1 VVSAEPDLDE
11 AVRNLRAL
19 ILAGENYRQV
29 LAQVLQLG
37 VTETQALSYLAVH
50 GDCGQTELAGHLG
63 LTSSAST
70 ALVDRLERQGIAE
83 RYAHPTDR
91 RRLLVR
97 LTDRGLGVVD
107 QSRRW
112 LAAAFEHVPPDEL
125 PALTAA
131 LRLLADDLRAHSM
144 KISSGELP
152 ARN

>member
-1 VVSAEPDLDE
+1 MNAEQTLDE

-37 VTETQALSYLAVH
+37 ITETQALSYLAIH
-50 GDCGQTELAGHLG
+50 GECGQTELAGHLG

-97 LTDRGLGVVD
+97 LTDRGRDVVD

-112 LAAAFEHVPPDEL
+112 LAASFDRVPPDEL
-125 PALTAA
+125 PALAAA
-131 LRLLADDLRAHSM
+131 LRLLAEDLRARSTR
-144 KISSGELP
+144 ISSGEP
-152 ARN
+152 FAPT

>member
-1 VVSAEPDLDE
+1 MNAEQTLDE

-37 VTETQALSYLAVH
+37 ITETQALSYLAIH
-50 GDCGQTELAGHLG
+50 GECGQTELAGHLG

-97 LTDRGLGVVD
+97 LTDRGRDVVD

-112 LAAAFEHVPPDEL
+112 LAASFDRIPPDEL
-125 PALTAA
+125 PALAAA
-131 LRLLADDLRAHSM
+131 LRLLAEDLRARSTR
-144 KISSGELP
+144 ISSGEPLAP
-152 ARN
+152 T

>member
-1 VVSAEPDLDE
+1 VNAEQTLDE

-37 VTETQALSYLAVH
+37 ITETQALSYLAIH
-50 GDCGQTELAGHLG
+50 GECGQTELAGHLG

-97 LTDRGLGVVD
+97 PTDRGRDVVD

-112 LAAAFEHVPPDEL
+112 LAASFDRIPPDEL
-125 PALTAA
+125 PALAAA
-131 LRLLADDLRAHSM
+131 LRLLAEDLRARSTR
-144 KISSGELP
+144 ISSGESLAP
-152 ARN
+152 T

>member
-1 VVSAEPDLDE
+1 VNAEQTLDE

-37 VTETQALSYLAVH
+37 ITETQALSYLAIH
-50 GDCGQTELAGHLG
+50 GECGQTELAGHLG

-97 LTDRGLGVVD
+97 LTDRGRDVVD

-112 LAAAFEHVPPDEL
+112 LAASFDRIPPDEL
-125 PALTAA
+125 PALAAA
-131 LRLLADDLRAHSM
+131 LRLLAEDLRARSTR
-144 KISSGELP
+144 ISSGEPLAP
-152 ARN
+152 T